1 MTATELQ
8 LEVDGQTLSATL
20 EDNASARAFADLL
33 AEGPL
38 TVEMDDYASME
49 KAGQL
54 PQSLPRSDAQISV
67 GPGDV
72 ILYQGDQITVYY
84 GTNSWSFTKLAHVE
98 GATADQMRAFLGEGA
113 ADVTF
118 SLV

>member
-49 KAGQL
+49 K
-54 PQSLPRSDAQISV
+54 V
-67 GPGDV
+67 G
-72 ILYQGDQITVYY
+72 
-84 GTNSWSFTKLAHVE
+84 
-98 GATADQMRAFLGEGA
+98 
-113 ADVTF
+113 
-118 SLV
+118 